1 MIEKYRHPFWIDG
14 GGGMRNNRKKAR
26 HEFSRGEK
34 SGLYKAILKRRDV
47 RGQFEP
53 HSIPDSIL
61 ARILNA
67 AHHAGSV
74 GFMQPWNFIL
84 IKDKQ
89 VKRQVKA
96 VFEKANTAAAQV
108 YEEPLRSKYLS
119 MKLEGVLEA
128 PLNICVTC
136 DPTRGGPHVL
146 GRHTIPQ
153 TDLYS
158 TCCAIQNLWLAARA
172 EGIGVGWVSILRN
185 EDLQTI
191 LKIPPHIIPVAY
203 LCLGYVTRF
212 LEKPE
217 LELAG
222 WRERESLRRLVY
234 YEQWG
239 TNANAEW
246 KPLDLRLRRRVQ
258 KIKD

>member
-1 MIEKYRHPFWIDG
+1 
-14 GGGMRNNRKKAR
+14 MRRSKSNGVPRLSKA
-26 HEFSRGEK
+26 EK
-34 SGLYKAILKRRDV
+34 SGFYKAVFGRRDV
-47 RGQFEP
+47 RGHFKTDPLPEDA
-53 HSIPDSIL
+53 I

-84 IKDKQ
+84 IKDIRI
-89 VKRQVKA
+89 KRKVKA
-96 VFEKANTAAAQV
+96 IFLKANARAAAV
-108 YEEPLRSKYLS
+108 YQKATRDKYRS
-119 MKLEGVLEA
+119 MKLEGILEA

-146 GRHTIPQ
+146 GRHSIPE

-172 EGIGVGWVSILRN
+172 EGIGVGWVSILHNGALRKV
-185 EDLQTI
+185 
-191 LKIPPHIIPVAY
+191 LKIPPRIIPVAY
-203 LCLGYVTRF
+203 LCLGYVREF

-222 WRERESLRRLVY
+222 WRHRHPLQDLIFY
-234 YEQWG
+234 NQWG
-239 TNANAEW
+239 QSPKRGWALLNRIIRTIR
-246 KPLDLRLRRRVQ
+246 K
-258 KIKD
+258 